1 MQEDLV
7 VAKKLGDTV
16 GECRA
21 HANLGSAYFSKANY
35 KVKHYL
41 YHRCYGSMEP
51 PPIPAGLAT
60 FIDKKRSLSTNI
72 TVFLLRKLIFKHNF
86 YISIISKYM

>member
-60 FIDKKRSLSTNI
+60 FTEYVFYRQKRKI
-72 TVFLLRKLIFKHNF
+72 TE
-86 YISIISKYM
+86 Y